1 MTETKKIKTDNTWG
15 KINQKNK
22 IVTVTKATL
31 GVSKNRN
38 SYC

>member
-1 MTETKKIKTDNTWG
+1 MGKTTDE
-15 KINQKNK
+15 KNK
-22 IVTVTKATL
+22 IVTVMKATL